1 MMITFEELKKFYDNN
16 NNKEKFNYSLS
27 LKSGKFNLKCT
38 KNHRW
43 LQRMSDIKSNKI
55 TCPYCANRRLLTG
68 FNDLKT
74 KYPRIAAEWDY
85 EKNTLVPEE
94 ILFKSSKK
102 VWWLCDKGHSFE
114 KTVGSR
120 TVLSQGCYYCSGKK
134 VLQGYNDLQTEY
146 PDIAHEWNYDKN
158 PTDVQPIH
166 VRKGSNKK
174 YWWNCKNNHTYEST
188 VTNRV
193 QGYGCPY
200 CYGRKAWKGDND
212 LLSKYPEI
220 VTSSWDYE
228 KNTIKPDE
236 ITYGSDKKAWWK
248 CSLGHSWESRI
259 YSRKNGHGC
268 PYCDGKKLLTGFND
282 LKTRYPRIAAEWDYQ
297 KNKENPE
304 EVKAN
309 STNKFWFN
317 CPQGHNY
324 QTVLAYRTMSDS
336 GCPACAKTRS
346 KLEIEVFNFINEITG
361 ETQVINNYSDQ
372 KISEIDIFIPSL
384 NIGIEVNGIFW
395 HSSKAG
401 KDNPNIHYNKWLACK
416 EKDIQLIT
424 IWEDDWINN
433 QETVKQL
440 LLHKLGVSKQG
451 KVFARKTSISEIS
464 LKEARTFCNTN
475 HIQGFTSG
483 SLYLGLKDSNN
494 NIVAVTIWKKLKGEL
509 RLERYCTNKQVVGGM
524 GKLLKQAKN
533 YAIDNDCKKIVTFSD
548 HEVSDGGLY
557 EKLGFVKD
565 KELKPDYKYV
575 YKGARVHKFN
585 FRLKRFRKDPQLQ
598 YIDGFTEKQL
608 AELNGIHKVY
618 DCGKTRWVYNIECC
632 S

>member
-1 MMITFEELKKFYDNN
+1 MITFEELKKFYDNN

-38 KNHRW
+38 KNHTW

-85 EKNTLVPEE
+85 QKNTLLPEE

-102 VWWLCDKGHSFE
+102 VWWICDKGHSFE

-212 LLSKYPEI
+212 LLSKYPEL
-220 VTSSWDYE
+220 VKSSWDYD

-236 ITYGSDKKAWWK
+236 ITYGSDKKVWWQ
-248 CSLGHSWESRI
+248 CSLGHSWEARI
-259 YSRKNGHGC
+259 YSRKNGHEC
-268 PYCDGKKLLTGFND
+268 PYCTNRKVLTGFND
-282 LKTRYPRIAAEWDYQ
+282 LKTKYPRIAAEWDYQ
-297 KNKENPE
+297 KNKEKPE
-304 EVKAN
+304 EVKAS

-317 CPQGHNY
+317 CSQGHNY

-401 KDNPNIHYNKWLACK
+401 RKDPNVHFKKWLSCK
-416 EKDIQLIT
+416 EAGIQLIT
-424 IWEDDWINN
+424 IWEDDWRNN
-433 QETVKQL
+433 NVLVKTML
-440 LLHKLGVSKQG
+440 RHKLGLSQQDKIYARNTKIVELPNKFIKSFLAIHHIQSFGLGTLNICLTHNDIPVAVSTWLVDTKNNALILDRYATSENIIGGFSKILKQG
-451 KVFARKTSISEIS
+451 V
-464 LKEARTFCNTN
+464 
-475 HIQGFTSG
+475 
-483 SLYLGLKDSNN
+483 
-494 NIVAVTIWKKLKGEL
+494 EL
-509 RLERYCTNKQVVGGM
+509 AQSYNLS
-524 GKLLKQAKN
+524 
-533 YAIDNDCKKIVTFSD
+533 KIITYSD
-548 HEVSDGGLY
+548 HEVSHGELYKKTGFTIDGMI
-557 EKLGFVKD
+557 
-565 KELKPDYKYV
+565 KPSYYYIWKN
-575 YKGARVHKFN
+575 GRVHKSN
-585 FRLKRFRKDPQLQ
+585 FRKKRFRKDPQLQ

-618 DCGKTRWVYNIECC
+618 DCGKTRWVYNI
-632 S
+632 